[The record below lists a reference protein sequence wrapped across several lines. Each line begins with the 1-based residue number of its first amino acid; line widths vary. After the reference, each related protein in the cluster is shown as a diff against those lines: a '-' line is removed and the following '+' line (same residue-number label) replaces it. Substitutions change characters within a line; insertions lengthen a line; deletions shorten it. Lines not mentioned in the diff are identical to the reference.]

1 MPASAW
7 YMLWQW
13 TIQSP
18 ALSASSTIAKDC
30 IGAMRTVSLR
40 RENGVLAQAR
50 RQGEGVPVQ
59 VQGVGHHRHIDR
71 VEPQALPG
79 PDRQGFVAA
88 VWGAID
94 HPPIGLH

>member
-30 IGAMRTVSLR
+30 IGAMSTVSLR
-40 RENGVLAQAR
+40 RPDGRAKVCPCRCRGWVIIDILTALSR
-50 RQGEGVPVQ
+50 RRCP
-59 VQGVGHHRHIDR
+59 
-71 VEPQALPG
+71 ALTVKGSLRPY
-79 PDRQGFVAA
+79 
-88 VWGAID
+88 GAPFD